1 VTFSV
6 SFYSWVLALHLLAA
20 FALAASLVLFS
31 VMVFAGRRMTT
42 LEQTRTLFRLAPI
55 GTALIIG
62 GAALVL
68 IFGVIL
74 ALDSDQFNIWDP
86 WVIAGIV
93 LWAIVAGLGQ
103 RSGTYYSAIDKQ
115 AKSNDPGAEAA
126 VIARLRASEGPLT
139 HYAVVV
145 VFLLLVLDMI
155 FKPGA

>member
-1 VTFSV
+1 VTFAV
-6 SFYSWVLALHLLAA
+6 SFYSWMLALHLLAA

-93 LWAIVAGLGQ
+93 LWAILAGLGQ
-103 RSGTYYSAIDKQ
+103 RSGAYYSAIDTQ
-115 AKSNDPGAEAA
+115 AKSNDAGAEAA